1 MGDFEIFFPR
11 WTKKAI
17 TFTIDDGNITLD
29 RKFIGI
35 VKPAGITGTFN
46 LPATS
51 LARYKMTKEELVE
64 FYKGYEISN
73 HCNHHP
79 LCLSDD
85 IEYFEA
91 DALTPENMETDRALV
106 KTDIEGLYESTSAGG
121 RYCKKATAETY
132 IRLIAECKRDLEE
145 IFGEG
150 SVTSFVWPYCDQK
163 NEKIHKYLSDAG
175 YTAVRTTGRAI
186 DFNLPADRMRW
197 IYNADHANMTERIK
211 EFEAL
216 GDDGSLKWFCFGVHS
231 HDFENNN
238 CWDVLENFA
247 AEYGNRP
254 DDFWYATVR
263 DILEYEDAVK
273 ALEETENAIINNSD
287 KTLHV
292 KINGKKLELS
302 PKTRV
307 EI

>member
-1 MGDFEIFFPR
+1 
-11 WTKKAI
+11 
-17 TFTIDDGNITLD
+17 
-29 RKFIGI
+29 
-35 VKPAGITGTFN
+35 
-46 LPATS
+46 
-51 LARYKMTKEELVE
+51 
-64 FYKGYEISN
+64 
-73 HCNHHP
+73 
-79 LCLSDD
+79 
-85 IEYFEA
+85 
-91 DALTPENMETDRALV
+91 
-106 KTDIEGLYESTSAGG
+106 
-121 RYCKKATAETY
+121 
-132 IRLIAECKRDLEE
+132 
-145 IFGEG
+145 
-150 SVTSFVWPYCDQK
+150 
-163 NEKIHKYLSDAG
+163 
-175 YTAVRTTGRAI
+175 
-186 DFNLPADRMRW
+186 MRW

-216 GDDGSLKWFCFGVHS
+216 GDDGRLKWFCFGVHS

-287 KTLHV
+287 KTLYV